1 MNNNIYANGYQCAM
15 DDGKREVVINYLL
28 TIPKVQGDSME
39 AVTETVATVI
49 MSKEMAEKLMESI
62 QEILTKNNSNED

>member
-15 DDGKREVVINYLL
+15 DDGESEVVINYLL
-28 TIPKVQGDSME
+28 TIPRIQGDSMAAE
-39 AVTETVATVI
+39 TETVATVI

-62 QEILTKNNSNED
+62 QEILDKSKSNRD